1 MATTDS
7 RDLGLL
13 ALRLGVG
20 ATLIA
25 HGTQKLFGWFGGH
38 GLAGTAGFFESVGF
52 TPGRAN
58 ALLAG
63 AGEAGGGSL
72 LALGLATP
80 AAGAAVAGTMAV
92 AASMHKDNGF
102 FAQDGGLEYPAV
114 LALTA
119 GAIALSGPGRL
130 SLDAALGHRANRHW
144 MRVVGLA
151 GAPVAVALVTRRR
164 QTALAVI
171 AASTSP
177 TLSTESTSSEL
188 PLQTNPTG

>member
-1 MATTDS
+1 MPTTDS
-7 RDLGLL
+7 HDLGLL

-38 GLAGTAGFFESVGF
+38 GLSGTAGFFESVGF

-92 AASMHKDNGF
+92 AASMHKDKGF
-102 FAQDGGLEYPAV
+102 FAQNGGLEYPAV

-119 GAIALSGPGRL
+119 GALALSGPGTL
-130 SLDAALGHRANRHW
+130 SLDAAFGHRANQHW
-144 MRVVGLA
+144 MRAVGLA
-151 GAPVAVALVTRRR
+151 GVPVAVALVTRRR
-164 QTALAVI
+164 QTALA
-171 AASTSP
+171 AMATSTPATS
-177 TLSTESTSSEL
+177 STESTSSEL
-188 PLQTNPTG
+188 PLKTDPTS

>member
-1 MATTDS
+1 MTDS

-20 ATLIA
+20 ATLVA

-38 GLAGTAGFFESVGF
+38 GLAGTAAFFESVGF

-80 AAGAAVAGTMAV
+80 AGEPQ
-92 AASMHKDNGF
+92 S
-102 FAQDGGLEYPAV
+102 
-114 LALTA
+114 
-119 GAIALSGPGRL
+119 PGRWPWQPRCTKTTA
-130 SLDAALGHRANRHW
+130 SSPSTAAW
-144 MRVVGLA
+144 
-151 GAPVAVALVTRRR
+151 
-164 QTALAVI
+164 
-171 AASTSP
+171 ST
-177 TLSTESTSSEL
+177 
-188 PLQTNPTG
+188 PLCWP